1 MKTKLLNKSER
12 TRQFIIEKTA
22 PIFNTKGY
30 TGTSLSDITAAT
42 GLTKGA
48 VYGNF
53 KNKDEVA
60 VSVFKFNLNILLLL
74 IANEQSQKKTF
85 KEKLLCFPEL
95 YLNFLGEKF
104 PVGGCPIMNTA
115 IEADDTH
122 PRLKEIAKK
131 AILSWYENL
140 IYLINKGKE
149 QNEFKATTI
158 ADEKALMIIAL
169 IEGTVMLTKLTG
181 NTNHLKTL
189 MNSLKLQIEQF

>member
-1 MKTKLLNKSER
+1 MKTQIINKSER

-22 PIFNTKGY
+22 PIFNSKGY
-30 TGTSLSDITAAT
+30 AGTSLSDITAAT
-42 GLTKGA
+42 GLTKGS

-60 VSVFKFNLNILLLL
+60 ISVFKFNLNKIRLL

-95 YLNFLGEKF
+95 YLNFLSEKF

-122 PRLKEIAKK
+122 PELKEIAKK
-131 AILSWYENL
+131 AILSWNENL

-158 ADEKALMIIAL
+158 AEEKALMIIAL
-169 IEGTVMLTKLTG
+169 IEGTIMLTKLTG
-181 NTNHLKTL
+181 KTNYLKTL
-189 MNSLKLQIEQF
+189 MNSLKLQIEEF